1 MKRPAVVTSVIIL
14 IIIFAYFYFLN
25 RSAEEKNYP
34 RAGKNIIAFGDSLVE
49 GAGASSG
56 KDFVSLL
63 SKEINAP
70 IINAGQSGDT
80 TAVALVRLDKDVL
93 SQDPRIVIIL
103 IGGNDAVRR
112 VPKEEVIKNL
122 GTIIDQIQ
130 KKGAA
135 VLLIGIQGGIFR
147 DQYKKL
153 FANLAREKK
162 VFYVPSILE
171 DIFGHPQ
178 LMSDSLHP
186 NDQGYE
192 IMAERI
198 ESSLREILKK

>member
-1 MKRPAVVTSVIIL
+1 MKRPAVVTSAIIL

-192 IMAERI
+192 IMAKRI
-198 ESSLREILKK
+198 EPVLREILKK

>member
-1 MKRPAVVTSVIIL
+1 MTKPSVIIGVIAL
-14 IIIFAYFYFLN
+14 IILLAILYFLN
-25 RSAEEKNYP
+25 RPSGEKNYP
-34 RAGKNIIAFGDSLVE
+34 SAGKNIIAFGDSLVE
-49 GAGASSG
+49 GVGASSG
-56 KDFVSLL
+56 KDFISLL
-63 SKEINAP
+63 SKEINTP
-70 IINAGQSGDT
+70 IINAGQSGNT
-80 TAVALVRLDKDVL
+80 TAMALVRLDKDVL

-103 IGGNDAVRR
+103 IGGNDAIRR

-122 GTIIDQIQ
+122 EMMIDQIQ

-153 FANLAREKK
+153 FANLASDKK
-162 VFYVPSILE
+162 VFYVPNVLE
-171 DIFGHPQ
+171 DIFGQPQ

-192 IMAERI
+192 IMTKRI
-198 ESSLREILKK
+198 EPTLREILKK